1 MVVPDKVP
9 KELAALLRRMVAIP
23 TSTRPSLREVHA
35 ELLRLHG
42 TFSSAGHV
50 ARYLRTVWGVPRQA
64 PPAYSGN
71 TGSISSTS
79 QNAKHSF
86 KAILESIP
94 SKHSVKAFLQSI
106 PSPAAASHAAPSATI
121 SSV

>member
-1 MVVPDKVP
+1 MVVPDNVP

-42 TFSSAGHV
+42 TFSAAGHV

-64 PPAYSGN
+64 PPASSCN
-71 TGSISSTS
+71 TGSNSSTS
-79 QNAKHSF
+79 QNAK
-86 KAILESIP
+86 L
-94 SKHSVKAFLQSI
+94 SVRAFLQSI